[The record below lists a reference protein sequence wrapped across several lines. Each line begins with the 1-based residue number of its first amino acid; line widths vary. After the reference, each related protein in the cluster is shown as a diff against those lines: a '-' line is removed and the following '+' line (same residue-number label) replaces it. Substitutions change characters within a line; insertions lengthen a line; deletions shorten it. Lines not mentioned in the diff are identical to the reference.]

1 MLSGLF
7 GLVSLASD
15 PFNCVESNGFV
26 EGCIFQI
33 EATDTEW
40 MGIPAGEL
48 PENLSEEQI
57 IALVA
62 LVAVAL
68 WFLSAML
75 LSPFILA
82 GMAYWILFRNE
93 PVMLKVRVKVH
104 NNSLL
109 VKAKRWWAVSPV

>member
-1 MLSGLF
+1 MIKRVIFYLWLLSGLF

-68 WFLSAML
+68 WFFVRNVAIALYSGGYGL
-75 LSPFILA
+75 LDSFP
-82 GMAYWILFRNE
+82 
-93 PVMLKVRVKVH
+93 
-104 NNSLL
+104 
-109 VKAKRWWAVSPV
+109 